1 MIVNRT
7 GKPATAPAGNGVVR
21 YTVPVADSLQ
31 ASGAYANN
39 LRYVPLRHAQTD
51 YAGFQVVAPIA
62 GTFAVT
68 VHYAMSGG
76 SVAGVRFR
84 VDSNVIAQGGNP
96 AQAVTTGTPF
106 TLTTTND
113 VLDHQLTVTNSAN
126 MSFAVT
132 QGAKVTFYLFRLGT
146 DLVNDTHASDFQI
159 EDMEWAIT

>member
-1 MIVNRT
+1 MLRTKT
-7 GKPATAPAGNGVVR
+7 GKPAAAPAGNGVVR
-21 YTVPVADSLQ
+21 YTVPVVDSNRSS
-31 ASGAYANN
+31 AAYANN
-39 LRYVPLRHAQTD
+39 LRYVPLSHSATD
-51 YAGFQVVAPIA
+51 YAGFQVVAPIT

-113 VLDHQLTVTNSAN
+113 VLDHQLTVTNSAT

-146 DLVNDTHASDFQI
+146 DGADTHASDFQI